1 MKPHVIVIGNEKGGS
16 GKSTVALHI
25 AVGLVR
31 AGRGV
36 ACLDLDLRQR
46 TLGRYLENRSRYAAT
61 GKSVDL
67 PGPGLVEWPEGGG
80 DWDYD
85 DHEKRLAALV
95 AGLASERASER
106 NILVIDTPGAD
117 SPLVRAAHS
126 FADVVVTPLN
136 DSFIDLDVLGRVDR
150 QSRTIAGPGHYAE
163 MVWEQKKRRAL
174 RDGGSIDW
182 VVLRNRLSS
191 LDARNKRDLGRLL
204 AELSR
209 RIGFKLIGGL
219 GERVIFRELF
229 HDGLTVMDLELI
241 SGNGLTMSQ
250 LAARQEVRTLVE
262 AVLPVGGSARRGRQ
276 RRA

>member
-25 AVGLVR
+25 AVGLVH
-31 AGRGV
+31 AGRRV
-36 ACLDLDLRQR
+36 ACLDLDRGQG
-46 TLGRYLENRSRYAAT
+46 TLSRNLENRTHFAA
-61 GKSVDL
+61 GKSFDL
-67 PGPGLVEWPEGGG
+67 PGPGLVEWPQGGG
-80 DWDYD
+80 HDDYD
-85 DHEKRLAALV
+85 DHEKRLAALI
-95 AGLASERASER
+95 AGLACERDV
-106 NILVIDTPGAD
+106 LVIDTPGAD

-126 FADVVVTPLN
+126 FADVVATPLN

-150 QSRTIAGPGHYAE
+150 QSRTIAGPGRYAE
-163 MVWEQKKRRAL
+163 MVWEQKKRRAM

-204 AELSR
+204 VELSG

-229 HDGLTVMDLELI
+229 HDGLTVMDLDRVP
-241 SGNGLTMSQ
+241 GAGGLNMSR
-250 LAARQEVRTLVE
+250 LAARQEVRTLIE
-262 AVLPVGGSARRGRQ
+262 AVLPGGV
-276 RRA
+276 

>member
-16 GKSTVALHI
+16 GKSTVALHV

-31 AGRGV
+31 AGRRV
-36 ACLDLDLRQR
+36 ACLDLDRGQG
-46 TLGRYLENRSRYAAT
+46 TLGRNLENRAHFAA
-61 GKSVDL
+61 GKSFDL
-67 PGPGLVEWPEGGG
+67 PGPRLIDWPEGGG
-80 DWDYD
+80 HDDYD

-95 AGLASERASER
+95 AGLASERVSER
-106 NILVIDTPGAD
+106 DVLVIDTPGAD

-126 FADVVVTPLN
+126 FADVVATPLN
-136 DSFIDLDVLGRVDR
+136 DSFVDLDVLGRVDR
-150 QSRTIAGPGHYAE
+150 QSRTIAGPGRYAE
-163 MVWEQKKRRAL
+163 MVWEQKKRRAM
-174 RDGGSIDW
+174 RDGGSIEW

-191 LDARNKRDLGRLL
+191 LDARNKRELGRLL

-229 HDGLTVMDLELI
+229 HDGLTVMDLDRA
-241 SGNGLTMSQ
+241 SGESGAGGLNMSR

-262 AVLPVGGSARRGRQ
+262 AVLPASGRGGRFG
-276 RRA
+276 